1 MRGKASLWSTC
12 GLIAMWPCWEQ
23 RTLTCRGSNGAFSD
37 WLAAEKEILITFNTL
52 VPDLPTQQTS
62 DQTGERT
69 LQWQYGDPSQCG
81 YFTFFVSVVIR
92 VIWGHVSDILN
103 ERLETRLG
111 SHFEDALVGFPRDP
125 VTLVLDEQSA
135 TMPQTNT
142 ESAGPQLE
150 ADRCDYKPEWNET
163 YLHVLKTHSSVTDI
177 FQGWWSPWVPK
188 TSPDMRNCTFL
199 HSYCVCVCVCHRGLI
214 PLALSRSRLLS
225 GSLGDLQE
233 VPMER
238 LCVSSGE

>member
-23 RTLTCRGSNGAFSD
+23 RTLTCRGSNVAFSD

-62 DQTGERT
+62 DQTGEGT
-69 LQWQYGDPSQCG
+69 LQWQYGDPLQCG
-81 YFTFFVSVVIR
+81 YFTTTNFKCCYSGDLR
-92 VIWGHVSDILN
+92 P
-103 ERLETRLG
+103 RLWHPQRTPG
-111 SHFEDALVGFPRDP
+111 NTIGFSLSGL
-125 VTLVLDEQSA
+125 TLVLDEQSA

-150 ADRCDYKPEWNET
+150 ADRCDCKPEWNET
-163 YLHVLKTHSSVTDI
+163 YLRVLKTHSSVTDI

-199 HSYCVCVCVCHRGLI
+199 RSYCVCVCHRGLI